1 MNRILKNIFVRN
13 WGLKLFSL
21 ILALVLWFSIIPEEK
36 MSFEQT
42 LTVPLEPHNKPSWM
56 EYVERPPSTIEV
68 TIRAPNR
75 LYDVI
80 TPDSVR
86 ARLELSNA
94 SVEQTD
100 YPLSVNMIS
109 LPQGAEVVQI
119 FPSQVRLRM
128 ERSKE
133 VLLDVEASLVGRLPD
148 NLELVRVEVVPEQVF
163 VTGPESKVDES
174 DKVRTSPIDL
184 SSLTGSIEMD
194 ADPILPNPDLRLS
207 SLGTQLKV
215 RIIIE
220 EKSEEESPAPVKK
233 KDPV

>member
-1 MNRILKNIFVRN
+1 MNKILKNIFVRN
-13 WGLKLFSL
+13 WGLKLFSFVLAL
-21 ILALVLWFSIIPEEK
+21 ILWFTIIPEEK

-42 LTVPLEPHNKPSWM
+42 LTVPLELHNKPSWM
-56 EYVERPPSTIEV
+56 EIVERPPSTIEV

-86 ARLELSNA
+86 ARLELANA

-133 VLLDVEASLVGRLPD
+133 VLLDVEPSLVGRLPD

-184 SSLTGSIEMD
+184 SSLTGSIEMA